1 MKSRHTEKDPDA
13 GKDRRHEEKG
23 MTGDKI
29 VGWHHQ
35 LNGHEFKQ
43 APGDGEGQGSL
54 ACNSPWGCKEL
65 ETTEQ
70 LNNNKTFSENG
81 PIVNILGRE
90 GRKVSVTGCSP
101 LLLYCESS
109 LRQHVSK

>member
-1 MKSRHTEKDPDA
+1 M
-13 GKDRRHEEKG
+13 
-23 MTGDKI
+23 I
-29 VGWHHQ
+29 GWYHQ
-35 LNGHEFKQ
+35 LNGHEFEQ
-43 APGDGEGQGSL
+43 TVGDSEGQDSL
-54 ACNSPWGCKEL
+54 VCNSPWGCKEL

-70 LNNNKTFSENG
+70 LNNKTCSVNG